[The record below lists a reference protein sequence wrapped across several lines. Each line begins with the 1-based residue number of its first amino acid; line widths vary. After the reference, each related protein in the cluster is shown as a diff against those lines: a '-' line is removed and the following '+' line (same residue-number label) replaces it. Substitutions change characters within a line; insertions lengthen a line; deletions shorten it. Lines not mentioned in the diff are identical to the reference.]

1 MPDLTNIMTR
11 PREQP
16 PPAIDAIAA
25 VAAVAAILDDFHDAA
40 SRADGDR
47 YFGHFA
53 PDGVFLGTDPAERWT
68 VTDFRKYAEPH
79 FSSAGGGGWTYVTLD
94 DGRRVSISPCGT
106 TAWFDERLGNDKYGE
121 CRGTGV
127 LVMSNEGGGRSGE
140 DDGDG
145 GGEWKVA
152 QYNLTVPIPND
163 MLADVAH
170 RIREYG
176 TPAGHIVPTSQN
188 AIAEEERQD
197 HLSETLESTSLEETQ
212 DLPES
217 LEITNRNK
225 VAEETQD
232 ISGTLEK
239 TSQNTIVEETQGLS
253 VTPEGTTQYSNMIAE
268 ETKDLS
274 KTRESSCSIA
284 EPPSSSYR
292 PKSSSLPTSLVRTI
306 QLEGDCDDDE
316 KRHVIPTT
324 VVVQLFSDRIFLSIT
339 QLSGKMGSLL
349 VCNVEESI
357 IDNSTTYHVS
367 TLLGTGAPLGS
378 GVRAEQEVSMREV
391 YVRRLAERIVSHARS
406 MAGVREGAILG
417 GAENG
422 TSPIPP
428 VVVGLGLRPNKFG
441 RKSSFE
447 SFNAI
452 VDAAMELYEEGWRIC
467 HSGGMVGMEGPD

>member
-1 MPDLTNIMTR
+1 MTKASR

-16 PPAIDAIAA
+16 PPAGDAIAA
-25 VAAVAAILDDFHDAA
+25 VAAVAAVLDDFHDAA
-40 SRADGDR
+40 SRADGAR

-53 PDGVFLGTDPAERWT
+53 ADGVFLGTDPAERWT
-68 VTDFRKYAEPH
+68 VAEFREYAEPH
-79 FSSAGGGGWTYVTLD
+79 FSAGRGWTYAPLD
-94 DGRRVSISPCGT
+94 DRRVSIAPCGT
-106 TAWFDERLGNDKYGE
+106 TAWFDERLRNDKYGE

-127 LVMSNEGGGRSGE
+127 LVMSEGGGSGE
-140 DDGDG
+140 DDVGGGGG
-145 GGEWKVA
+145 GGEWRFA

-188 AIAEEERQD
+188 AIAEETLD
-197 HLSETLESTSLEETQ
+197 LSETLESTSLNETQ
-212 DLPES
+212 NLPES
-217 LEITNRNK
+217 LKNTNQNK
-225 VAEETQD
+225 VSEETQD
-232 ISGTLEK
+232 ICKTLEK
-239 TSQNTIVEETQGLS
+239 TSQNTIVEETQDLS
-253 VTPEGTTQYSNMIAE
+253 ETLEDTTQYMIAK
-268 ETKDLS
+268 ETQVLP
-274 KTRESSCSIA
+274 KTLESSCIIS
-284 EPPSSSYR
+284 EMPPSSSYR

-378 GVRAEQEVSMREV
+378 GGSAEQEVSMREV
-391 YVRRLAERIVSHARS
+391 YVRRLAERIVSHARR

-422 TSPIPP
+422 TSPIPS
-428 VVVGLGLRPNKFG
+428 VVVGLGLRPNKSG

>member
-1 MPDLTNIMTR
+1 
-11 PREQP
+11 
-16 PPAIDAIAA
+16 
-25 VAAVAAILDDFHDAA
+25 
-40 SRADGDR
+40 
-47 YFGHFA
+47 
-53 PDGVFLGTDPAERWT
+53 
-68 VTDFRKYAEPH
+68 
-79 FSSAGGGGWTYVTLD
+79 
-94 DGRRVSISPCGT
+94 
-106 TAWFDERLGNDKYGE
+106 
-121 CRGTGV
+121 
-127 LVMSNEGGGRSGE
+127 MSNEGGGRSGE

-239 TSQNTIVEETQGLS
+239 TSQNTIVEETQDLS
-253 VTPEGTTQYSNMIAE
+253 ETPEGTTQYSSMIAE

-274 KTRESSCSIA
+274 KTLESSCSIA

>member
-1 MPDLTNIMTR
+1 
-11 PREQP
+11 
-16 PPAIDAIAA
+16 
-25 VAAVAAILDDFHDAA
+25 
-40 SRADGDR
+40 
-47 YFGHFA
+47 
-53 PDGVFLGTDPAERWT
+53 
-68 VTDFRKYAEPH
+68 
-79 FSSAGGGGWTYVTLD
+79 
-94 DGRRVSISPCGT
+94 
-106 TAWFDERLGNDKYGE
+106 
-121 CRGTGV
+121 
-127 LVMSNEGGGRSGE
+127 
-140 DDGDG
+140 
-145 GGEWKVA
+145 
-152 QYNLTVPIPND
+152 

-176 TPAGHIVPTSQN
+176 TPAGHIGPTSRN

-217 LEITNRNK
+217 LEITNRNM

-239 TSQNTIVEETQGLS
+239 TSQNTIVEETQDLS
-253 VTPEGTTQYSNMIAE
+253 ETPEDTTQHSNMIAE
-268 ETKDLS
+268 ETEDLS
-274 KTRESSCSIA
+274 KTLESSCGIA
-284 EPPSSSYR
+284 EKPPSSSYR

-452 VDAAMELYEEGWRIC
+452 VDAAMGLYEEGWRIC

>member
-1 MPDLTNIMTR
+1 MT
-11 PREQP
+11 
-16 PPAIDAIAA
+16 
-25 VAAVAAILDDFHDAA
+25 
-40 SRADGDR
+40 S
-47 YFGHFA
+47 
-53 PDGVFLGTDPAERWT
+53 
-68 VTDFRKYAEPH
+68 
-79 FSSAGGGGWTYVTLD
+79 
-94 DGRRVSISPCGT
+94 
-106 TAWFDERLGNDKYGE
+106 
-121 CRGTGV
+121 
-127 LVMSNEGGGRSGE
+127 EGGGSGE

-145 GGEWKVA
+145 GDGGGGGEWRIA

-163 MLADVAH
+163 MLADVAQ
-170 RIREYG
+170 RIKEYG

-188 AIAEEERQD
+188 AIAEEETQD
-197 HLSETLESTSLEETQ
+197 HLSETLESTSLDESR
-212 DLPES
+212 DLPGS
-217 LEITNRNK
+217 LKNTNQTK
-225 VAEETQD
+225 VAEKTQD
-232 ISGTLEK
+232 VSGTLDK
-239 TSQNTIVEETQGLS
+239 TSQNTIVEETQDLS
-253 VTPEGTTQYSNMIAE
+253 ETLEGTTQYMIAE
-268 ETKDLS
+268 ETQDLS
-274 KTRESSCSIA
+274 KTLESSCSIA
-284 EPPSSSYR
+284 EKPHSSSYR

-306 QLEGDCDDDE
+306 QLEGDCDDGE
-316 KRHVIPTT
+316 KRHVVPTT

-391 YVRRLAERIVSHARS
+391 YVRRLAERIVSHERR

-428 VVVGLGLRPNKFG
+428 VVVGLGLRPNKSG

-447 SFNAI
+447 SFNTI

-467 HSGGMVGMEGPD
+467 HTGGMVGMEGPD

>member
-1 MPDLTNIMTR
+1 MTR

-68 VTDFRKYAEPH
+68 VTEFRKYAEPH
-79 FSSAGGGGWTYVTLD
+79 FSSAGGGGWTYVPLD

-274 KTRESSCSIA
+274 KTLESSCSIA

-406 MAGVREGAILG
+406 MVGVREGAILG